1 MIPQQLGARLKSAH
15 SVAIVFGIIFACL
28 AAIVSSSVIAQETE
42 DVLQLDP
49 GPTAENTRPID
60 TDLVVV
66 DGEELFLVRGSSAL
80 PASERA
86 GTIIDRIVAAAEASD
101 QASVQVEIRPGEFGP
116 TIYADENMIMVT
128 TVADA
133 EFEQVGLDNLAFL
146 RAKAVEEAILSYR
159 QSRSGEARMD
169 TALEVLLWTVLF
181 VVCSGGLFWLNRY
194 FALRIE
200 TVMVKH
206 LAGVEEATKAIVQTR
221 PLAAMAG
228 MALRLALSGV
238 FLILLYYYLTVV
250 LYAFAETKPLAE
262 LLLNYV
268 TGPIF
273 VILSTIAG
281 YIPNL
286 VALIIIAFITRY
298 LIRVARVVFQNIEA
312 GHFQIAGFEEQWIW
326 PTFNITRG
334 MIIILALVL
343 AFPYIPGSNSAAFR
357 GLTIL
362 LGVMVSLGSNAVVGN
377 LLAGLFAIYRRST
390 NIGDRIKVGD
400 LEGDVVAIKLMET
413 HLKSLKNEL
422 ISIPNSKLLNSEV
435 INYSSEVDRR
445 GLLVHSTVG
454 IGYEEPQMKIEKML
468 IEAARRTKDLKK
480 SPPPFVLRTGLVDY
494 AVNYQINA
502 YTKHGSHLPKI
513 RSDLNSSILDVFNEN
528 QVQIMT
534 PSYIADPEAP
544 KIAPVTETPIT
555 MSGENKGANS

>member
-1 MIPQQLGARLKSAH
+1 
-15 SVAIVFGIIFACL
+15 
-28 AAIVSSSVIAQETE
+28 
-42 DVLQLDP
+42 
-49 GPTAENTRPID
+49 
-60 TDLVVV
+60 
-66 DGEELFLVRGSSAL
+66 
-80 PASERA
+80 
-86 GTIIDRIVAAAEASD
+86 
-101 QASVQVEIRPGEFGP
+101 
-116 TIYADENMIMVT
+116 
-128 TVADA
+128 
-133 EFEQVGLDNLAFL
+133 
-146 RAKAVEEAILSYR
+146 
-159 QSRSGEARMD
+159 
-169 TALEVLLWTVLF
+169 
-181 VVCSGGLFWLNRY
+181 
-194 FALRIE
+194 
-200 TVMVKH
+200 
-206 LAGVEEATKAIVQTR
+206 VEEATKAIVQTR

-228 MALRLALSGV
+228 MALQLALSGV
-238 FLILLYYYLTVV
+238 FLILFYYYLTVV
-250 LYAFAETKPLAE
+250 LYAFAETKPFAE

-268 TGPIF
+268 TGPIL

-343 AFPYIPGSNSAAFR
+343 AFPYIPGSNSAAFQ

-390 NIGDRIKVGD
+390 NIGDRIKVG
-400 LEGDVVAIKLMET
+400 EHVGDVVAIKLMET
-413 HLKSLKNEL
+413 HLKSIKNEL

-435 INYSSEVDRR
+435 INYSSDVDRR

-513 RSDLNSSILDVFNEN
+513 LSDLRSSILDVFNEN

-534 PSYIADPEAP
+534 PSYIADPETP